1 MNETQTL
8 ARFVAESRWG
18 DIPSAMRHEAKRAV
32 LNWMGCAIGGCR
44 DDTVERALAAL
55 NEFSGPRTSSLI
67 GRHDKLD
74 ALHAALIN
82 GISSNILDYDDTH
95 LRTVMHPTVP
105 VAAALCALAEHHPRR
120 VVSGAQFIEA
130 FVLGIEVECRVGNAV
145 SPGHYAHGWHIS
157 SSCGVFG
164 AAAGAAKLLN
174 LNTQQTAW
182 ALGIAATQA
191 SGLREMM
198 GGMSKSFNLG
208 HAARCGLLAALLAE
222 RNFTSS
228 ERALE
233 APRGFAHVL
242 GQEPQLDEL
251 TRGLGDTWE
260 LAANAYKPYPCGIV
274 LHAAIDAC
282 LELCAQPGF
291 AVGDIAGVAVR
302 MNPLALELT
311 GRAAPASGLEGKLSV
326 AHAVAAALVQ
336 GAAGVAQ
343 FTDACVSDPAVAAL
357 RGRVTTQPDAS
368 CDKAEAHV
376 EFLFKDGRRVAQHV
390 PHATGSLAK
399 PMSDVAIEKKFHE
412 LAGSSRAAGHAREV
426 IDIAWSLERLNDAAK
441 FVQAAAPDPTMAAL
455 ART

>member
-18 DIPSAMRHEAKRAV
+18 GIPPAMRHEAKRAL

-55 NEFSGPRTSSLI
+55 DPFSGPRTASLI
-67 GRHDKLD
+67 GRREKLD

-95 LRTVMHPTVP
+95 LRTVIHPTVP
-105 VAAALCALAEHHPRR
+105 VAAALCALAEHRP
-120 VVSGAQFIEA
+120 VTGAQFIEA
-130 FVLGIEVECRVGNAV
+130 FVLGIEVECRIGNAV
-145 SPGHYAHGWHIS
+145 SPAHYAHGWHIS

-164 AAAGAAKLLN
+164 AAAGAAKLLK
-174 LNTQQTAW
+174 LTTQKTAW

-198 GGMSKSFNLG
+198 GGMGKSFNLG

-222 RNFTSS
+222 RDFTSS

-242 GQEPQLDEL
+242 GHAPDLDQL
-251 TRGLGDTWE
+251 TRGLGESWE

-282 LELCAQPGF
+282 LELRAGSGV
-291 AVGDIAGVAVR
+291 ATGDVAGVSVR
-302 MNPLALELT
+302 MNPLALEIT
-311 GRAAPASGLEGKLSV
+311 GRSAPATGLEGKLSV
-326 AHAVAAALVQ
+326 AHVVAAALQYGTV
-336 GAAGVAQ
+336 GVKQ
-343 FTDACVSDPAVAAL
+343 FTDACVNEPEIVAL
-357 RGRVTTQPDAS
+357 RAKVTTQPDAS
-368 CDKAEAHV
+368 CDTAAAHV
-376 EFLFKDGRRVAQHV
+376 DIVLKDGRHLSRHV
-390 PHATGSLAK
+390 PHATGSLEK
-399 PMSDVAIEKKFHE
+399 PMSDAAIEKKFHE
-412 LAGSSRAAGHAREV
+412 LAASSRSECHAWDAIE
-426 IDIAWSLERLNDAAK
+426 IAWSLERLNDAAK
-441 FVQAAAPDPTMAAL
+441 FVQAAVPDHA
-455 ART
+455 

>member
-18 DIPSAMRHEAKRAV
+18 DIPPAMRHEAKRAL

-67 GRHDKLD
+67 GRREKMD
-74 ALHAALIN
+74 ALHAALLN

-105 VAAALCALAEHHPRR
+105 VAAALCALAEHRP
-120 VVSGAQFIEA
+120 VTGAQFIEA
-130 FVLGIEVECRVGNAV
+130 FVLGVEVECRVGNAV

-157 SSCGVFG
+157 GSCGVFG

-174 LNTQQTAW
+174 LDTQQTAW

-198 GGMSKSFNLG
+198 GGMGKSFNLG
-208 HAARCGLLAALLAE
+208 HAARSGLLAALLAE

-228 ERALE
+228 ARALE

-242 GQEPQLDEL
+242 GDEPNLDEL

-282 LELCAQPGF
+282 LELCAEPGF
-291 AVGDIAGVAVR
+291 NVADIAGVAVR

-326 AHAVAAALVQ
+326 AHAVAAALTQ

-343 FTDACVSDPAVAAL
+343 FTDACVSDPAVVAL
-357 RGRVTTQPDAS
+357 RGRVTTQPDAA

-376 EFLFKDGRRVAQHV
+376 EFLFKDGRRVARHV
-390 PHATGSLAK
+390 PHATGALEK
-399 PMSDVAIEKKFHE
+399 PMSDAAIEKKFHE
-412 LAGSSRAAGHAREV
+412 LAASPRAACHARDV
-426 IDIAWSLERLNDAAK
+426 IDIAWSLEQVNDAAK
-441 FVQAAAPDPTMAAL
+441 FVRAAAPEHA
-455 ART
+455 

>member
-1 MNETQTL
+1 MNETLTL

-18 DIPSAMRHEAKRAV
+18 DIPQAMRHEAKRAL
-32 LNWMGCAIGGCR
+32 LNWMGCALGGCR
-44 DDTVERALAAL
+44 DDTVERAFAAFDP
-55 NEFSGPRTSSLI
+55 FSGPRTASLI
-67 GRHDKLD
+67 GRGEKMD

-105 VAAALCALAEHHPRR
+105 VAAALCALVEHRP
-120 VVSGAQFIEA
+120 VTGAQFIEA

-145 SPGHYAHGWHIS
+145 SPWHYAHGWHIS
-157 SSCGVFG
+157 GSCGVFG
-164 AAAGAAKLLN
+164 AAAGAAKLLG
-174 LNTQQTAW
+174 LDEKQTAST
-182 ALGIAATQA
+182 LGLAATQA

-198 GGMSKSFNLG
+198 GGMGKSFNLG
-208 HAARCGLLAALLAE
+208 HAARCGLAAALLAE

-228 ERALE
+228 TRALE
-233 APRGFAHVL
+233 APAGFAHVL
-242 GQEPQLDEL
+242 GHEPRLDEL

-282 LELCAQPGF
+282 LALRAEAGF
-291 AVGDIAGVAVR
+291 TANDVATVAVR

-311 GRAAPASGLEGKLSV
+311 GRAAPVNGLEGKLSV

-343 FTDACVSDPAVAAL
+343 FTDACVGEPAVAAL
-357 RGRVTTQPDAS
+357 RAKVATRPDAS

-376 EFLFKDGRRVAQHV
+376 AITLNDGRRLERHV
-390 PHATGSLAK
+390 PHATGSLEK
-399 PMSDVAIEKKFHE
+399 PMTDADIEKKFHE
-412 LAGSSRAAGHAREV
+412 LAGSSRAACHAWDV
-426 IDIAWSLERLNDAAK
+426 IEIAWSLERLNDAAK
-441 FVQAAAPDPTMAAL
+441 FVQAAAPETA
-455 ART
+455 

>member
-1 MNETQTL
+1 MNETLTL

-105 VAAALCALAEHHPRR
+105 VAAALCALVEHRP
-120 VVSGAQFIEA
+120 VTGAQFIEA

-222 RNFTSS
+222 RNFTCS

-302 MNPLALELT
+302 MNPLALEIT

-343 FTDACVSDPAVAAL
+343 FTDACVREPAIVAL
-357 RGRVTTQPDAS
+357 RSKVSTQPDAS
-368 CDKAEAHV
+368 CDTAAAHV
-376 EFLFKDGRRVAQHV
+376 EMVLKDGRTFAQHV
-390 PHATGSLAK
+390 PHATGSLEK
-399 PMSDVAIEKKFHE
+399 PMSDAAIEKKFHE
-412 LAGSSRAAGHAREV
+412 LAASSRAAYHARDV
-426 IDIAWSLERLNDAAK
+426 IDIAWSLDRLNDAAK
-441 FVQAAAPDPTMAAL
+441 FVQAAAPEQT
-455 ART
+455 

>member
-18 DIPSAMRHEAKRAV
+18 DIPQATRHEAKRAL

-55 NEFSGPRTSSLI
+55 NAFSGPRTSSLI
-67 GRHDKLD
+67 GRREKMD

-105 VAAALCALAEHHPRR
+105 VAAALCALAEHRP
-120 VVSGAQFIEA
+120 VTGAQFIQA
-130 FVLGIEVECRVGNAV
+130 FVLGIEVACRVGNAV
-145 SPGHYAHGWHIS
+145 SPWHYAHGWHIS
-157 SSCGVFG
+157 STCGVFG
-164 AAAGAAKLLN
+164 AAAGAAKLLG

-182 ALGIAATQA
+182 ALGLAATQG

-198 GGMSKSFNLG
+198 GGMGKSYNLG
-208 HAARCGLLAALLAE
+208 HAARGGLLAALLAE
-222 RNFTSS
+222 RHFTSS
-228 ERALE
+228 ERVLE

-251 TRGLGDTWE
+251 TRGLGETWE

-282 LELCAQPGF
+282 LQLRAESAF
-291 AVGDIAGVAVR
+291 AAEAVESVAVR
-302 MNPLALELT
+302 MNPLALEIT
-311 GRAAPASGLEGKLSV
+311 GRAEPASGLESKLSV
-326 AHAVAAALVQ
+326 AHVVAVSILH

-343 FTDACVSDPAVAAL
+343 FTDACVRELAVVAL
-357 RGRVTTQPDAS
+357 RTKVSTQADAS
-368 CDKAEAHV
+368 CDTAAAHV
-376 EFLFKDGRRVAQHV
+376 EIVLKDGCRLSRHI
-390 PHATGSLAK
+390 PHATGSLEK
-399 PMSDVAIEKKFHE
+399 PMTDADIDKKFHE
-412 LAGSSRAAGHAREV
+412 LAVSSRSECHAWDV
-426 IDIAWSLERLNDAAK
+426 IEIAWSLERINDAAK
-441 FVQAAAPDPTMAAL
+441 FVQAAAPEYT
-455 ART
+455 

>member
-1 MNETQTL
+1 MNETLTL

-18 DIPSAMRHEAKRAV
+18 DIPPAARHEAKRAL

-55 NEFSGPRTSSLI
+55 DPFSGPRISSLI
-67 GRHDKLD
+67 GRNGKMD

-82 GISSNILDYDDTH
+82 GIASNILDYDDTH

-105 VAAALCALAEHHPRR
+105 VAAALCALAEHRP
-120 VVSGAQFIEA
+120 VTGAQVIEA

-145 SPGHYAHGWHIS
+145 SPGHYARGWHIS

-164 AAAGAAKLLN
+164 AAAGAAKLLQ

-198 GGMSKSFNLG
+198 GGMGKSFNLG

-228 ERALE
+228 ERAIE
-233 APRGFAHVL
+233 SRVGFAHVL
-242 GQEPQLDEL
+242 GDKPNLDEL
-251 TRGLGDTWE
+251 TRGLGGTWE

-282 LELCAQPGF
+282 LQLRAGS
-291 AVGDIAGVAVR
+291 GVAAGDVASVNVR
-302 MNPLALELT
+302 MNPLALEIT
-311 GRAAPASGLEGKLSV
+311 GRATPASGLEGKLSV
-326 AHAVAAALVQ
+326 AHAVAAALVH

-343 FTDACVSDPAVAAL
+343 FTDACVNEPAIVAL
-357 RGRVTTQPDAS
+357 RAKVTTQADAG
-368 CDKAEAHV
+368 CHTAEAYV
-376 EFLFKDGRRVAQHV
+376 DIALKDGRRHAQHV
-390 PHATGSLAK
+390 PHATGSLEK
-399 PMSDVAIEKKFHE
+399 PMSDAAIEKKFHE
-412 LAGSSRAAGHAREV
+412 LAAASHSERRV
-426 IDIAWSLERLNDAAK
+426 RDLIDIAWSLEQVNDAATL
-441 FVQAAAPDPTMAAL
+441 VQAAAPEHP
-455 ART
+455 